1 MPNKNHNFDPPEG
14 WPPQVERPWEPH
26 NVFIARVEARERMER
41 RLWLACWALTF
52 VVGWIIG
59 ALVGL

>member
-1 MPNKNHNFDPPEG
+1 MNKNHNFDPPEG
-14 WPPQVERPWEPH
+14 WPPSVLRLPPPAHMVAEYER
-26 NVFIARVEARERMER
+26 IERFNR